1 MAGKRTRE
9 DESPKDRYTEESC
22 KEDDDALLNED
33 EDSLPTQTAVP
44 AASEKPNDTLES
56 TLIKLNDNMLSVTK
70 SMNSM
75 QQAIV
80 RLADNH
86 RPSKRQRVDEL
97 SDSDTDSNNEASA
110 SLDKDSDTLLENLPK
125 TCPTRELKDDLLDT
139 IANDLNADEQTDQ
152 DVSDKLAKIINKRWS
167 EKLNSEKLSE
177 KLKKYARPG
186 TLTV

>member
-1 MAGKRTRE
+1 MAGKRTRD
-9 DESPKDRYTEESC
+9 DESLKDRYTEETC

-33 EDSLPTQTAVP
+33 EDSLPTQTAVL

-80 RLADNH
+80 RLADSQ

-97 SDSDTDSNNEASA
+97 SDSDTDSNNEA
-110 SLDKDSDTLLENLPK
+110 LHL
-125 TCPTRELKDDLLDT
+125 
-139 IANDLNADEQTDQ
+139 
-152 DVSDKLAKIINKRWS
+152 
-167 EKLNSEKLSE
+167 
-177 KLKKYARPG
+177 
-186 TLTV
+186 